1 LSAGVKSGRAALVT
15 TRAELD
21 HALESA
27 RGAGAIGLDTEFMR
41 ERTYRARLCLVQIA
55 TFDHAFLIDPLE
67 GADLGGVADLIA
79 DESVEVI
86 VHAGKQDLELFHEDY
101 GVIPKR
107 VFDVQLAAGF
117 AGHGASLP
125 YGRLV
130 EGVLGV
136 SLDKG
141 ESYTDWCRRPLT
153 EAQLRYAG
161 DDVRYLLGIAQRL
174 KERLRELGRLGWVEQ
189 EMQSLEDP
197 GGYGIDPSDVWRKVA
212 GRGTLSGRQTAVLK
226 EVARWREETAARRNL
241 PRGWI
246 IKDPT
251 LVEIARRSPSSIGQ
265 LQAIRG
271 MNVKEA
277 ERSGN
282 QILAAVELGRRGP
295 AIESPKPAGRAVQV
309 RARMMAGLADAVV
322 RARCE
327 EAGIATELVS
337 TRSEL
342 EAVLIEIFLGLRNG
356 SDHRLLNGWRRDLAG
371 RAIVD
376 LARGRIAVKG
386 VERPPY
392 VEEVALHQSGEDRG

>member
-1 LSAGVKSGRAALVT
+1 LSAGVKLGRAALVST
-15 TRAELD
+15 GAELE

-27 RGAGAIGLDTEFMR
+27 RGARAIGLDTEFMR

-55 TFDHAFLIDPLE
+55 TFDHVFLIDPLE
-67 GADLGGVADLIA
+67 GSRLRGVADLIA
-79 DESVEVI
+79 DESVEVV
-86 VHAGKQDLELFHEDY
+86 VHAGKQDLELFYEIY
-101 GVIPKR
+101 GVIPRK

-136 SLDKG
+136 TLEKG

-174 KERLRELGRLGWVEQ
+174 KERLQVLGRLGWVEQ
-189 EMQSLEDP
+189 EMRSLEDP
-197 GGYGIDPSDVWRKVA
+197 DAYGIDPDEAWRKVS
-212 GRGTLSGRQTAVLK
+212 GKGTLSGRQVAVLK
-226 EVARWREETAARRNL
+226 EVARWREEAAARRNL
-241 PRGWI
+241 PRGWV

-251 LVEIARRSPSSIGQ
+251 LVEIARRRPSSTGE

-271 MNVKEA
+271 MNVKET
-277 ERSGN
+277 ERSGRE
-282 QILAAVELGRRGP
+282 ILAAVEQGRRAP
-295 AIESPKPAGRAVQV
+295 AIELPKAAGRAVQM

-327 EAGIATELVS
+327 QAGIATELVS

-342 EAVLIEIFLGLRNG
+342 EAVLIEVFEG
-356 SDHRLLNGWRRDLAG
+356 SRDGTNHRLLDGWRRDLAG
-371 RAIVD
+371 QAVVD

-386 VERPPY
+386 IEGPPY
-392 VEEVALHQSGEDRG
+392 VEEVAL